1 MRLQFAALLVS
12 LSAFCACAT
21 VPPAAA
27 PFHEDESDSNTVTNF
42 TVLVGQRS
50 LDEDDWEPV
59 EDQVV
64 FGVEVDTYDRDESF
78 GWEVG
83 IQYSDDDGSVL
94 GSDISGST
102 TEFYF
107 GVRST
112 FAKSGRLHPYIGLGI
127 ASLRAETEISGGSD
141 DKDDAIGAYAH
152 AGVYWNV
159 GQNLNLGVDVRT
171 LQLTDVSLNG
181 VDADSNYV
189 QGAVTFGLAF

>member
-12 LSAFCACAT
+12 LTALCACAT
-21 VPPAAA
+21 APAAA
-27 PFHEDESDSNTVTNF
+27 PFHEDEAAESNKVTNF

-50 LDEDDWEPV
+50 LDKDDWEPV
-59 EDQVV
+59 EDQMVV
-64 FGVEVDTYDRDESF
+64 GVEVDTYDRDDSF
-78 GWEVG
+78 GWELG
-83 IQYSDDDGSVL
+83 IQYSNDDGSVL
-94 GSDISGST
+94 GTDVSGDT

-107 GVRST
+107 GIRST

-127 ASLRAETEISGGSD
+127 ASLHAESNISGGSE
-141 DKDDAIGAYAH
+141 DKDDAVGGYAH

-171 LQLTDVSLNG
+171 LQLTDISLNG

-189 QGAVTFGLAF
+189 QGALTFGLAF